1 MDSFKDFLGSK
12 RSKKTIKEPT
22 VADKSIVE
30 SIVTEPIK
38 DEAPKKLPTTI
49 VASKILQESSGL
61 QTFSDAPRSG
71 FIGSFNYVPEPSLF
85 SEGSEYRNKNNGT
98 VYKKVGN
105 LWEEYVRD
113 GRNGAQGMSVGGG
126 CGVQEVK
133 TITNQ
138 MTSETQ
144 FLLFSQTTQ
153 VLSANATSRAMVS
166 DFNSIFLYAEGPST
180 GSYSA
185 VVKFYTIVDGV
196 VDLVATSNI
205 SNSTNK
211 DNAQILTSNKIWF
224 ATLDISSGTIPAPGV
239 IAKVM
244 R

>member
-12 RSKKTIKEPT
+12 RSKKPVKQASTQVT
-22 VADKSIVE
+22 E
-30 SIVTEPIK
+30 SIV
-38 DEAPKKLPTTI
+38 DEVVEKEQPKKSSTTI

-61 QTFSDAPRSG
+61 PTFSDSPRSG
-71 FIGSFNYVPEPSLF
+71 FIGAFNYVPEPSLF
-85 SEGSEYRNKNNGT
+85 SEGSEYRNKSNGT

-113 GRNGAQGMSVGGG
+113 GRNGAQGMSIGGG
-126 CGVQEVK
+126 CGVNEVK
-133 TITNQ
+133 TIANQ
-138 MTSETQ
+138 LTSETQ
-144 FLLFSQTTQ
+144 FLLFSQTAA
-153 VLSANATSRAMVS
+153 VLSANATTRSMVS
-166 DFNSIFLYAEGPST
+166 DFNSLFLYAEGPAT

-185 VVKFYTIVDGV
+185 VVKFYTFADGV
-196 VDLVATSNI
+196 IDLVATSTI

-211 DNAQILTSNKIWF
+211 DNAQILTSNKTWF
-224 ATLDISSGTIPAPGV
+224 ATLEISSGTIPAPGV